1 MRHRSGRSTL
11 TAAVIAP
18 ASKQAAE
25 LHRSDLEARQSS
37 FEARKSLLRSNPALF
52 VSRTR
57 LSIRQLPLHVDEKQ
71 LKAAALHGIRAYAK
85 EAKAGL
91 REPLTAEERA
101 DDVPEPV
108 IAKDEP
114 AASKRAKLRAAA
126 KVKQAKILR
135 QADRVDS
142 TSGLGRSRGCGF
154 LELRSHADALRVAR
168 WLNAS
173 EAATKLF
180 AGEGDKAKG
189 KGTKGAAA
197 DDEDKAGRNQRR
209 PIVEFAIENATTVA
223 RRNELQERA
232 RTRQA
237 AAPAKKRAREPE
249 PADEPAAPKAAFN
262 VGAAQ
267 IARKR
272 QKRKGKA

>member
-1 MRHRSGRSTL
+1 M
-11 TAAVIAP
+11 P
-18 ASKQAAE
+18 ASAKAAE

-37 FEARKSLLRSNPALF
+37 FEARKALLRSNPALF

-85 EAKAGL
+85 EAKTGL
-91 REPLTAEERA
+91 REPLTADERA
-101 DDVPEPV
+101 DDVPDPV

-114 AASKRAKLRAAA
+114 AASKRAKLRATA
-126 KVKQAKILR
+126 KVCQAKILR
-135 QADRVDS
+135 QADRVDTS
-142 TSGLGRSRGCGF
+142 SGLGRSRGCGF

-173 EAATKLF
+173 EAATALF
-180 AGEGDKAKG
+180 AAGEAAQGKAK
-189 KGTKGAAA
+189 KGAAA
-197 DDEDKAGRNQRR
+197 ATDEDKAGRNLRR

-223 RRNELQERA
+223 RRREHQERA

-237 AAPAKKRAREPE
+237 AAPTKRKREPE
-249 PADEPAAPKAAFN
+249 PVEAAPASSKPGFD

-272 QKRKGKA
+272 KKRKGKA

>member
-1 MRHRSGRSTL
+1 M
-11 TAAVIAP
+11 P
-18 ASKQAAE
+18 ASAKAAE

-37 FEARKSLLRSNPALF
+37 FEARKALLRSNPALF

-91 REPLTAEERA
+91 REPLTADERA
-101 DDVPEPV
+101 DDVPDPV

-114 AASKRAKLRAAA
+114 AASKRAKLRATA
-126 KVKQAKILR
+126 KVRQAKILR
-135 QADRVDS
+135 QADRVDTS
-142 TSGLGRSRGCGF
+142 SGLGRSRGCGF
-154 LELRSHADALRVAR
+154 LELRSHADAIRVAR

-173 EAATKLF
+173 EAATALF
-180 AGEGDKAKG
+180 AAGDAVHGKAK
-189 KGTKGAAA
+189 KGAA
-197 DDEDKAGRNQRR
+197 DEDKAGRNLRR

-223 RRNELQERA
+223 RRREHQERA

-237 AAPAKKRAREPE
+237 AAPTKRKREPE
-249 PADEPAAPKAAFN
+249 PVEAAPASSKPGFD

-272 QKRKGKA
+272 KKRKGKA